1 VAHIRTAIEIAME
14 RTQGV
19 KSDRTGAEREEAR
32 RAGRVLAAKSLD
44 SPGETDVRKELA
56 AFKKPLDGAAR
67 EGAAEAFLSRMQL
80 PRDKTPD
87 SVLEAVASGLASVAR
102 SPGSDKRAAAV
113 VKELSGFFARY
124 LEDVS
129 RVEEGLKRQYAPKLR
144 QKEEELARRTGQ
156 EVRIDPRRDPEF
168 LALLSKSMGQVKAQY
183 QDALDRAKEELKAI
197 VLD

>member
-1 VAHIRTAIEIAME
+1 MAHIKTAIEIVME

-19 KSDRTGAEREEAR
+19 KSDRTGAEREEAK

-67 EGAAEAFLSRMQL
+67 EGAAEAFLSRIQL
-80 PRDKTPD
+80 PRDKAPD
-87 SVLEAVASGLASVAR
+87 TALEAAASGLAAVAR
-102 SPGSDKRAAAV
+102 SPGADKRAAAI

-156 EVRIDPRRDPEF
+156 DVRIDPRRDPEF

-183 QDALDRAKEELKAI
+183 QEALDRAKGELKAI